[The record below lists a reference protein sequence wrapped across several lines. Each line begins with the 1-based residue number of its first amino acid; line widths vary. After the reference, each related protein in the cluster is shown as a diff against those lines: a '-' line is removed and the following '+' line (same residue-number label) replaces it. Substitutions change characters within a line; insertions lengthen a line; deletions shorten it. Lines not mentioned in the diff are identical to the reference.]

1 MGLKELVIL
10 ALVVSILCTVF
21 GFGLRAHLADLLYVV
36 RRPGLLARSLL
47 SVFVL
52 MPAVA
57 VLLVRLF
64 DFRHEVEVALIALAI
79 SPMPPL
85 LPNRLTKAGAD
96 TSYAVGLLATLG
108 LTSIVAAPLLLSV
121 ISRLAERPFDMS
133 VAALA
138 GTVLKMIVAPLV
150 AGLIVRAASPSVASS
165 LLKVVTMV
173 ANVLLPLGVLL
184 LLPAVAPAM
193 WAIIGEGTLIAM
205 VLFVAAGLAIGHF
218 LGGPDPDKSAV
229 LAIASACRHPA
240 IALSIAS
247 ANFPEQHFGA
257 TILLFVIV
265 SAIAVTP
272 YIVWHKGRSA
282 VAIRPA

>member
-1 MGLKELVIL
+1 
-10 ALVVSILCTVF
+10 
-21 GFGLRAHLADLLYVV
+21 
-36 RRPGLLARSLL
+36 
-47 SVFVL
+47 
-52 MPAVA
+52 
-57 VLLVRLF
+57 
-64 DFRHEVEVALIALAI
+64 
-79 SPMPPL
+79 
-85 LPNRLTKAGAD
+85 
-96 TSYAVGLLATLG
+96 
-108 LTSIVAAPLLLSV
+108 
-121 ISRLAERPFDMS
+121 
-133 VAALA
+133 
-138 GTVLKMIVAPLV
+138 MIVAPLV

-165 LLKVVTMV
+165 LLKVVTAV

-193 WAIIGEGTLIAM
+193 WAVIGEGTLIAM
-205 VLFVAAGLAIGHF
+205 VVFVAAGLAIGHF
-218 LGGPDPDKSAV
+218 LGGPDPDTSAV

-282 VAIRPA
+282 VAVRPA